1 MPIIFKKGIAN
12 NATFPGAPELI
23 DLDLSESFPA
33 IDPNRISSSTTAFL
47 INSSNQ
53 RLIVPTYDT
62 TGTWTIP
69 GFYHWQI
76 TSANCEAMYSS
87 LPAPKENVPF
97 TFFDIRMTPLV
108 DTDPEIHF
116 CLFGYFTTAQ
126 SIQRQC
132 HILPGWYRGTDL
144 ASAGP
149 SNIFTIG
156 TNEIILPY
164 NKNYPEPSR
173 ELITFG
179 YGYTQ
184 NINDNRVGT
193 PYIPIF
199 AVATS
204 TQFSQPIN
212 IPLNMTGS
220 VSGTAGLNQDF
231 VSNAIGYQNLF
242 FSLDIQKYI
251 DDYNVIPDNVV
262 DESEEVGPPSEPGGY
277 DPSRPGAFDD
287 SSDEIDIP
295 DNPDIG
301 VSNVGFV
308 RVYNTGVNSLQR
320 LGVELFPPLQY
331 TAPTPIS
338 GSQSTTDA
346 IVDGFNAMV
355 TFFANIPS
363 FFEQITANT
372 LINYIIDC
380 HVIPVSPGSGSLEN
394 IVVGSK
400 TMTSTGGRIY
410 NDYVDYSCGSISVGE
425 YYGAFPDFLTSGK
438 LYLPF
443 VGFVPVRPE
452 WFIGD
457 TLSVDYKFNV
467 IDGSFACY
475 VRSGGK
481 YVNNGGGSTIVGVYS
496 GNACIHLPITGTS
509 YASMAAGLVGA
520 GSGMLAGAASGNIAS
535 AATSAIAAAGMH
547 GDIAQSNSYNGSSAF
562 LSCRYPFLLIE
573 RPVSNYSKNYQ
584 HEVGI
589 PSNIYARLGSLS
601 GFAQMVNVHVDGISG
616 ATEAEKAE
624 IKRLLAQ
631 GVIV

>member
-1 MPIIFKKGIAN
+1 MPIEFRKGIP
-12 NATFPGAPELI
+12 TSGQFPGAPTLI
-23 DLDLSESFPA
+23 DLDMSANFPA
-33 IDPNRISSSTTAFL
+33 IDPNRISSTWTTFV
-47 INSSNQ
+47 INLGNT
-53 RLIVPTYDT
+53 RLIAPTYDDVGNYT
-62 TGTWTIP
+62 VP
-69 GFYHWQI
+69 GFYHWTV
-76 TSANCEAMYSS
+76 TSTECEAYCSIIGNN
-87 LPAPKENVPF
+87 KTF
-97 TFFDIRMTPLV
+97 TFFDIKMTPLN
-108 DTDPEIHF
+108 DTDPEIHS
-116 CLFGYFTTAQ
+116 CLFGSFTLSQGVLRSCVIGPGYYVGSSLDTAEHVY
-126 SIQRQC
+126 SV
-132 HILPGWYRGTDL
+132 
-144 ASAGP
+144 
-149 SNIFTIG
+149 G
-156 TNEIILPY
+156 TNQITFSY
-164 NKNYPEPSR
+164 NKNYPVPATET
-173 ELITFG
+173 INFG
-179 YGYTQ
+179 FGYTQ
-184 NINDNRVGT
+184 NIHDNRVGT
-193 PYIPIF
+193 PYIPFF
-199 AVATS
+199 AVSTTS
-204 TQFSQPIN
+204 Q
-212 IPLNMTGS
+212 S
-220 VSGTAGLNQDF
+220 VKPTLPTFDLRGTVAGTAGLNQDF
-231 VSNAIGYQNLF
+231 SGEQTIGYQNLYYG
-242 FSLDIQKYI
+242 LDVQRYI
-251 DDYNVIPDNVV
+251 DDYNVLPDVV
-262 DESEEVGPPSEPGGY
+262 LDESEEVGPPSEPGGY
-277 DPSRPGAFDD
+277 VPGRPGAFDD
-287 SSDEIDIP
+287 TSDPIDIP

-363 FFEQITANT
+363 FFDQMTANT
-372 LINYIIDC
+372 LINYVIDC
-380 HVIPVSPGSGSLEN
+380 HVIPVSPGSGTQEA
-394 IVVGSK
+394 IVIGSK
-400 TMTSTGGRIY
+400 TMSSYGGRIY

-425 YYGAFPDFLTSGK
+425 YYGAFPDFLTGGK

-509 YASMAAGLVGA
+509 YAAMAAGLVGA
-520 GSGMLAGAASGNIAS
+520 GSGMFAGAASGNISA
-535 AATSAIAAAGMH
+535 AATSAIAAANLH
-547 GDIAQSNSYNGSSAF
+547 GDIAQSNSYNGSAAF

-573 RPVSNYSKNYQ
+573 RPVSNYARNYQ